1 MEELK
6 AMFRV
11 CAHIKSDGNRCNSPA
26 MTGINFC
33 YQHIGGSVSTLARAR
48 STRSTAKLDFVYPGD
63 REAIQHNLFLIAQAL
78 SEGKIDTQTAN
89 TYNRIFRTS
98 ELNLHRWEK
107 RNPNGGPLKPV
118 VGLSGEQEP
127 AAPQPTIT
135 EGAPS
140 FRATSSRERVGE
152 HEP

>member
-1 MEELK
+1 
-6 AMFRV
+6 MFPI

-33 YQHIGGSVSTLARAR
+33 YQHIGGSVSALARAR

-78 SEGKIDTQTAN
+78 TEGKIDTAAAN

-107 RNPNGGPLKPV
+107 RNPNGGSS
-118 VGLSGEQEP
+118 LSS
-127 AAPQPTIT
+127 A
-135 EGAPS
+135 
-140 FRATSSRERVGE
+140 
-152 HEP
+152 